1 MNKRTTFSK
10 CLFFALSITFIS
22 CSSIEVF
29 KENAEIAP
37 QKVYSSYVIV
47 NQEVGMRGFSSQFI
61 DQNVQ
66 IHLQEHLEESG
77 FRYEKSRPDLVI
89 RYTSNEDQRQKEVVQ
104 NPYAWSPLW
113 GRRIYDPWMF
123 NPYGPSM
130 DQRVRTSDYELIQ
143 VIVDFIDPE
152 KDQFLMTL
160 TGVTE
165 VGSPS
170 SKERRIL
177 KTVDKIIDR
186 FISEIQPTQ

>member
-1 MNKRTTFSK
+1 MPQSNRI
-10 CLFFALSITFIS
+10 LRVLILSILACALNS
-22 CSSIEVF
+22 CSAIEVF
-29 KENAEIAP
+29 KENAEVAP
-37 QKVYSSYVIV
+37 RKKYTSFVIV
-47 NQEVGMRGFSSQFI
+47 NQELGIRGFSSQFI

-66 IHLQEHLEESG
+66 IQLQENLEAAG
-77 FRYEKSRPDLVI
+77 LTYEKSKPDLVV
-89 RYTSNEDQRQKEVVQ
+89 RYTSNEDPRQKEIVPT
-104 NPYAWSPLW
+104 PYQSRFW

-123 NPYGPSM
+123 NPYGPSP
-130 DQRVRTSDYELIQ
+130 DFQVRTSDYELVQ

-170 SKERRIL
+170 TKERKVL

-186 FISEIQPTQ
+186 FILEIQPTQ